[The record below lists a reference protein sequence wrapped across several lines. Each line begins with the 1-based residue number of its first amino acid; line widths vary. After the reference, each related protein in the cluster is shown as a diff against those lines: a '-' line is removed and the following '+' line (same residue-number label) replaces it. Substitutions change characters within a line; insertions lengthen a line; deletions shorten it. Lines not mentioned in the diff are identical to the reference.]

1 MNQVNNTCARGA
13 NNTAH
18 QPNSPNGP
26 DAVIEFLTA
35 TRHDHAF
42 RVIRDE
48 FPDFDLSE
56 VEGADDVAQLI
67 WEQRTRF
74 DAISVQEGQP
84 LDSYIGTRLQSIG
97 TDEAAT
103 ASKWLL
109 DTSAAQYSP
118 KKSVEIARAFVADNP
133 PKPKLNWQPRQPLA
147 LKLSPVPPLHAAMIP
162 EPLRDWIDD
171 NAERIGAPSEY
182 MAAAVTVALAS
193 LIGRK
198 IRTRP
203 RAYDDWTTTC
213 NLFGAIVGRPGAK
226 KSPAMAAGFEPL
238 NKLAAAAM
246 DRHEQDL
253 TEFDVSRAVDE
264 ATAKGAKTRLEQAA
278 KKANAN
284 RHELEELAR
293 QSQSASDADAPTLQR
308 YIVNDASIE
317 ALGEKLR
324 ENPNGLTVARDEL
337 TGFLKGLERQG
348 HEQDQAFYLEAWN
361 GNGRN
366 FIYDRIGRGTIAIPG
381 PCLSLIGTIQPG
393 PLSRY
398 IRNVSGDDRQRDG
411 FISRFQLLVYPD
423 PIPYKRVDRLPNFDA
438 RDRAFRVFDELNR
451 LTPEAAAAQHDEHG
465 DIWFLR
471 FDGEA
476 QGIFDQWLDRL
487 EMRLQSGQLSGL
499 MEEHLSKF
507 RSLFPALA
515 LIFHLVSV
523 CDGTV
528 APGPISARAATSA
541 GTWCNFLE
549 AHARRIYQAAFDGD
563 TETAQMLAD
572 RLDRLHEP
580 FTAREIQQKNW
591 QGLKTTDEIG
601 AALNLLEDANWLVSE
616 EVLSGASG
624 GRPSTRYWLNPSL
637 EAEAK

>member
-1 MNQVNNTCARGA
+1 MQDKVSQNGARGA
-13 NNTAH
+13 NISAPT
-18 QPNSPNGP
+18 NSPTGRHT
-26 DAVIEFLTA
+26 AEEFLTA
-35 TRHDHAF
+35 TRDEHVL
-42 RVIRDE
+42 RVIVDD
-48 FPDFDLSE
+48 FPDFDL
-56 VEGADDVAQLI
+56 ADVDIATDVQKFT
-67 WEQRTRF
+67 WQQRTRF
-74 DAISVQEGQP
+74 NAICVKEGQP
-84 LDSYIGTRLQSIG
+84 LDEYIAELLQSVQ
-97 TDEAAT
+97 TDEAQA
-103 ASKWLL
+103 AHKWLL
-109 DTSAAQYSP
+109 DTSAGQYGP
-118 KKSVEIARAFVADNP
+118 RDAAKIAREFVADNP
-133 PKPKLNWQPRQPLA
+133 PKPSFNWQPRQPLA
-147 LKLSPVPPLHAAMIP
+147 VKLSPVPALTTAMIP

-171 NAERIGAPSEY
+171 NAERIGAPPEY
-182 MAAAVTVALAS
+182 MAVAVTVALAA
-193 LIGRK
+193 LISRK
-198 IRTRP
+198 VRARP

-238 NKLAAAAM
+238 NKLAAQAM
-246 DRHEQDL
+246 ERHEQE
-253 TEFDVSRAVDE
+253 TSEFDVSRAVDE

-278 KKANAN
+278 KKVNPN
-284 RHELEELAR
+284 REELEQLAR
-293 QSQSASDADAPTLQR
+293 QAQIASDATAPTLQR

-324 ENPNGLTVARDEL
+324 ENPNGLLVARDEL
-337 TGFLKGLERQG
+337 TGFLRGLERQG

-361 GNGRN
+361 GNGRT

-381 PCLSLIGTIQPG
+381 PCVSLIGTIQPG

-411 FISRFQLLVYPD
+411 FISRFQLIVFPD
-423 PIPYKRVDRLPNFDA
+423 PTAYKRVDRLPDRDA

-451 LTPEAAAAQHDEHG
+451 LTPEAAGAQFDEHG

-523 CDGTV
+523 CDGT
-528 APGPISARAATSA
+528 ATPGPISARAATAA

-563 TETAQMLAD
+563 TETAQMLAERFD
-572 RLDRLHEP
+572 RLPDP
-580 FTAREIQQKNW
+580 FTAREVQQKNW

-601 AALNLLEDANWLVSE
+601 GALNLLEDANWIASE
-616 EVLSGASG
+616 EMPAGTSG
-624 GRPSTRYWLNPSL
+624 GRPSTRYWKNPSI
-637 EAEAK
+637 EADAK